1 VLTGIVNEMLI
12 LGLSDKNIERLKTGH
27 PIFFQVNE
35 RFGVDLA
42 SMRRVLIFHAE
53 TEEALIKVLKE
64 HGMDTDNVPT
74 FDLRRPPQ

>member
-1 VLTGIVNEMLI
+1 VLTGIVNGMLI
-12 LGLSDKNIERLKTGH
+12 LGLSDKNIERLKTGQ
-27 PIFFQVNE
+27 PIFFHVQE
-35 RFGVDLA
+35 RFGVEIA

-64 HGMDTDNVPT
+64 HGMDTDHVPT